1 MTPRSKMWAAT
12 LGAMAAL
19 ATAGGAAAHHSAAMF
34 DSSKTVV
41 LKGVVKQFQWTNPH
55 SWLIVSVQTP
65 DGRVVDWSVE
75 MTSPNLLQRA
85 GWRPSTIHP
94 GDRIVVT
101 GAPLRDGSLGAQ
113 FQKATLGDGRTLTYD
128 SITAAPARAEPR

>member
-1 MTPRSKMWAAT
+1 MERDVKRSAAV
-12 LGAMAAL
+12 LGALIAL
-19 ATAGGAAAHHSAAMF
+19 ASGGLASAHHSAAMF
-34 DSSKTVV
+34 DASKTVT

-55 SWLIVSVQTP
+55 SWLIISVQNP

-85 GWRPSTIHP
+85 GWRPSTIQV
-94 GDRIVVT
+94 GDRITVV

-113 FQKATLGDGRTLTYD
+113 FQKATMGDGRTLTYE
-128 SITAAPARAEPR
+128 SVAPNRPY